1 MLGLD
6 ESKKLNQI
14 QFMEPVTS
22 INMIT
27 NNNNL
32 KTGLNVI
39 DT

>member
-1 MLGLD
+1 MLGLN

-14 QFMEPVTS
+14 QFMEPMTS
-22 INMIT
+22 LNMII
-27 NNNNL
+27 NNNL